1 MIICYGLDTYR
12 ATPDRHHYSERTVLF
27 YFPPFAI
34 APLRSDLNSNIIE
47 SNKIQEQLLFYY
59 EQPSHKPQHPLTI
72 FNPFYALLPSSSTNG
87 SLKSRKIFAKDT
99 HITFKYFRTP
109 LQYLSGI

>member
-72 FNPFYALLPSSSTNG
+72 FNPFWASASFLLNKRQSQ
-87 SLKSRKIFAKDT
+87 KSQDLRKR
-99 HITFKYFRTP
+99 YSY
-109 LQYLSGI
+109 YL